1 MSAYSRS
8 DIENSV
14 SELGAEQPW
23 NHAIEL
29 PHGVWTTEK
38 KQSSH
43 GKNLVKWERI
53 KPLID
58 EIGLEGKR
66 VLDIGC
72 NEGYFSI
79 QMHKAGAKSGLGF
92 DISDLR
98 LKKAHFVAEVLNI
111 GDIEYKQIDIYDGSL
126 LKEDRFDFA
135 LCMGFLHRIPNV
147 YGAID
152 VISDVTDMVLF
163 EWKAYRGCSSHLPVM
178 LYDGVQSLD
187 YDPHSMAYFRPS
199 IQCLMHIL
207 NKKGFSHHYIVD
219 DPSQGRVIMISSVKD
234 HALFQGRSVMSKI
247 SKFGLL
253 YKYSRHFAG
262 SIRDIFTGKIQ
273 V

>member
-1 MSAYSRS
+1 M
-8 DIENSV
+8 
-14 SELGAEQPW
+14 
-23 NHAIEL
+23 
-29 PHGVWTTEK
+29 
-38 KQSSH
+38 
-43 GKNLVKWERI
+43 
-53 KPLID
+53 
-58 EIGLEGKR
+58 
-66 VLDIGC
+66 
-72 NEGYFSI
+72 
-79 QMHKAGAKSGLGF
+79 
-92 DISDLR
+92 
-98 LKKAHFVAEVLNI
+98 
-111 GDIEYKQIDIYDGSL
+111 
-126 LKEDRFDFA
+126 
-135 LCMGFLHRIPNV
+135 

-207 NKKGFSHHYIVD
+207 DKKGFSHHYIVD

-253 YKYSRHFAG
+253 YKVFPSFCWEYKRYIHGKDTSLKVARYYRYVEKINRFAQHLG
-262 SIRDIFTGKIQ
+262 VESSLFDRTYDSACKAFQ
-273 V
+273 VY